1 VILIYIII
9 NLIII
14 KDGGEENSERGGK
27 IGECY
32 DGEVRKGCECRKTEN
47 DKWSFAKI

>member
-1 VILIYIII
+1 MNCIGVKL
-9 NLIII
+9 
-14 KDGGEENSERGGK
+14 GK
-27 IGECY
+27 KGECY